1 MATHQYTRESSGST
15 VGAGS
20 DHTFTTSVFSVPAG
34 ERFVRMKVYMG
45 PNGAQS
51 LQMRGSAQSIYGSSG
66 WDQWSATTTGVWSS
80 GSGAKVKVHNSG
92 SSGLSKRLYAV
103 FETEDLP
110 THSITCKTSGSGTLT
125 ANKATAY
132 QGQTVTLTPKP
143 ATGYTLSKYTSSPS
157 VTITSNKFTMPN
169 SAVTITATFT
179 NQKYAITVVS
189 EDDAKGTVTG
199 GGTVA
204 YGSSIPI
211 VATPKAGYKFT
222 GWTTTRGT
230 IADPTAE
237 STTFTV
243 PAGTATITAHFEQS
257 QSTVKRFNGTGFD
270 ECLVS
275 VFDGES
281 WVDCDVYVYDDG
293 EFKLCS
299 QTQ

>member
-1 MATHQYTRESSGST
+1 MATHQYTRESSGAT
-15 VGAGS
+15 VGAGT

-66 WDQWSATTTGVWSS
+66 WDQWSSTTTGVWSS

-110 THSITCKTSGSGTLT
+110 TYGITCKTSGSGTLT
-125 ANKATAY
+125 ANKSTAY

-143 ATGYTLSKYTSSPS
+143 ATGYALSKYTSSPS
-157 VTITSNKFTMPN
+157 VTITNNKFTMPN
-169 SAVTITATFT
+169 SAITVTATFT

-189 EDDAKGTVTG
+189 EDTSKGTVTG

-211 VATPKAGYKFT
+211 VATPKPGYKFT
-222 GWTTTRGT
+222 GWTATKGT

-237 STTFTV
+237 STTYTV

-257 QSTVKRFNGTGFD
+257 QSVVGYYNGEAFENCTVA
-270 ECLVS
+270 
-275 VFDGES
+275 
-281 WVDCDVYVYDDG
+281 VYDNG
-293 EFKLCS
+293 EFKECDVFVREGSEWKQCS
-299 QTQ
+299 NI